1 MNIPFEIN
9 LRRKLTC
16 ESYNLMMTISKFEG
30 QNEILAILKL
40 FDEHRSV
47 TKSIVNE
54 ELLSQPAN
62 SQYGQNVL
70 SAVESYGLIKQNSK
84 GGKYELTDTG
94 NNALDIGKIPF
105 PNRGIFNVLV
115 SYDSLLPREILYIGE
130 IGGGDFA
137 ENTNNKSI
145 KSLPSRFSEILEKW
159 LNKTL
164 TLPASNSENV
174 IINKY
179 SPTGINTEYN
189 ANFGLSLKVIYGEKP
204 RLYLTGKSDV
214 SLISPNGL
222 DSFNIMKELMKEEGS
237 LKIKEEEPTLLVG
250 IAGLSIAD
258 IRAFSRTYNLFDPK
272 LENYGNFEQVRVNNL
287 KIFPKSLLEAKKW
300 AQKLVIDG
308 LDHYVGKTQYDE
320 LVRSKCRRFEPTYN
334 FDNIVDGI
342 PSYERAKK
350 MAKSGDAEFK
360 NAFWYLIAPSD
371 LSPRRVPK

>member
-258 IRAFSRTYNLFDPK
+258 IRAFSRTYNLVDPK

>member
-342 PSYERAKK
+342 PSYESAKK

>member
-145 KSLPSRFSEILEKW
+145 KSLPGRFIEILEKW

-258 IRAFSRTYNLFDPK
+258 IRAFSRTYNLVDPK

>member
-1 MNIPFEIN
+1 MNKPFEIN

-70 SAVESYGLIKQNSK
+70 SAVESYGLIKQGSK
-84 GGKYELTDTG
+84 VGKYELTDTG

-105 PNRGIFNVLV
+105 PNRGIFSVLV
-115 SYDSLLPREILYIGE
+115 SYDSLLSGEILYIRE
-130 IGGGDFA
+130 IGGGDFS

-145 KSLPSRFSEILEKW
+145 KSLPGRFIEILEKW

>member
-1 MNIPFEIN
+1 
-9 LRRKLTC
+9 
-16 ESYNLMMTISKFEG
+16 MTISKFEG

-250 IAGLSIAD
+250 IAGLSMAD

>member
-70 SAVESYGLIKQNSK
+70 SAVESYGLIKQGSK
-84 GGKYELTDTG
+84 VGKYELTDTG

-105 PNRGIFNVLV
+105 PNRGIFSVLV
-115 SYDSLLPREILYIGE
+115 SYDSLLSGEILYIRE
-130 IGGGDFA
+130 IGGGDFS

-145 KSLPSRFSEILEKW
+145 KSLPGRFIEILEKW